1 MVVAI
6 VVVVLVLVVVV
17 VYELLAVSSSSYYC
31 GPIDS
36 KSEHSCTFLGIL
48 CEFCR
53 VKRLNTSLNFKLFY
67 SLHKVFWDHSE
78 HRFIFNKTNFRVAEQ
93 SLEQISLL
101 NNR

>member
-6 VVVVLVLVVVV
+6 VVVVLVVVVV

-53 VKRLNTSLNFKLFY
+53 VKRLNTFLNFKLFY

-78 HRFIFNKTNFRVAEQ
+78 HRFILIKLIFV
-93 SLEQISLL
+93 
-101 NNR
+101 